1 MPEYKEIS
9 DEARD
14 FKTPDKK
21 KKGVMGFIKKAA
33 SYALTGAALT
43 GMVGAGQRTETL
55 NKGPEQKMNV
65 GLNKERIKLELKE
78 ISSLIDASLSDE
90 SPELKKQKTKLLDTI
105 NLAEFNLS
113 LGLDNAFKNLI
124 GEAITRALAMNME
137 NIAERLAAFIN

>member
-1 MPEYKEIS
+1 MPEYKEIP
-9 DEARD
+9 DEARN
-14 FKTPDKK
+14 FKAPGEK

-43 GMVGAGQRTETL
+43 GIVGAGQRTEAL
-55 NKGPEQKMNV
+55 NNGLEQKLNV

-78 ISSLIDASLSDE
+78 ISSLIDMSLPDDNS
-90 SPELKKQKTKLLDTI
+90 ELKKQKTKLLDTI